1 MSARRAAAFAIVG
14 LMGFVLQLAVLA
26 SLTWFA
32 GWPYL
37 PATVAAV
44 EASVVHNFVWHERW
58 TWSDRRTDADPVI
71 ARFARFNLTTG
82 LTSIAG
88 NVALMAVLVHGLGIG
103 PIAANALTVTTLAV
117 VNFLISDSWVFAARA
132 VAVVA
137 VLCAAVPASAAGPR
151 PDTIAAWD
159 AYVKAAEAR
168 IDGSAGCG
176 RSNPPDLHGEA
187 VLHGEVVHVVGGA
200 IHRWLGA
207 VVVRGITVDTVIER
221 LLDPGTP
228 PPQEDVVESRV
239 LARPA
244 SNALHVYLKIAR
256 RTLVTAVYDTEHDVT
271 VTRLSPA
278 LARSRSV
285 ATQITEIGGDDRGF
299 LWRLNSYWRYQ
310 QTADGVL
317 VEMESLTLSRDVPA
331 VLRPI
336 AMPIVSRIARESVRK
351 TLDAFRSWFEP
362 LSGPFHNYC
371 EMGH

>member
-1 MSARRAAAFAIVG
+1 MIRKRAVAFAIVG
-14 LMGFVLQLAVLA
+14 LMGFALQLAVLA
-26 SLTWFA
+26 LLTSCA

-44 EASVVHNFVWHERW
+44 EAAVLHNFIWHERW

-88 NVALMAVLVHGLGIG
+88 NLVLMAVFVQGLGVG
-103 PIAANALTVTTLAV
+103 PIAANALTVTSLAV

-132 VAVVA
+132 VAAAA

-151 PDTIAAWD
+151 PDTVAAWD
-159 AYVKAAEAR
+159 AYVRAAEVR
-168 IDGSAGCG
+168 MDGRDGCE
-176 RSNPPDLHGEA
+176 RSNPTD
-187 VLHGEVVHVVGGA
+187 LHGEVVHVTGGA
-200 IHRWLGA
+200 IHHWIGA
-207 VVVRGITVDTVIER
+207 VVVRGVTVDTVIAR

-228 PPQEDVVESRV
+228 PPQEDVIESRL

-256 RTLVTAVYDTEHDVT
+256 RTLVTALYDTEHDVT
-271 VTRLSPA
+271 VMRLSPA

-285 ATQITEIGGDDRGF
+285 ATRITEIGGDDRGF

-317 VEMESLTLSRDVPA
+317 VEMESFTLSRDVPA

-336 AMPIVSRIARESVRK
+336 AMPIVSRIAKESVRK
-351 TLDAFRSWFEP
+351 TLDAFQSWFERR
-362 LSGPFHNYC
+362 
-371 EMGH
+371 